1 MQNHLLVTEQVQ
13 TGVVDVHGGV
23 EAELVH
29 AWRLAGKIPCLSV
42 ITFLSIVDDIMEH
55 NGLACFGE
63 VVAQS
68 HGEGNIANRRYS
80 RTSGITWSNGY
91 CKEKKKTGT
100 LTRNI
105 LILLF

>member
-1 MQNHLLVTEQVQ
+1 MQNQLLVTEQVQ

-29 AWRLAGKIPCLSV
+29 AWRLAGKIPRLSV
-42 ITFLSIVDDIMEH
+42 ITVLAIVDDVMEH
-55 NGLACFGE
+55 NGLGCLGE

-68 HGEGNIANRRYS
+68 HGEGNIANERLS
-80 RTSGITWSNGY
+80 RTSGITWSIGY
-91 CKEKKKTGT
+91 CKGKKTGT
-100 LTRNI
+100 LTRTI